1 MVRDVHLV
9 IFLDFGIIQRLPVNH
24 VLLDRIMILKIKYVR
39 NVVLVLL
46 LILTKI
52 HVFGMEVLMVLME
65 HQPQHPAPPVLQP
78 HPAQEHQQQLLVNL
92 ALQTQIT

>member
-1 MVRDVHLV
+1 MERNVHLA
-9 IFLDFGIIQRLPVNH
+9 IFLNFGIIQLSPANPAP
-24 VLLDRIMILKIKYVR
+24 LDKIMILKIKYVP
-39 NVVLVLL
+39 NVALELL
-46 LILTKI
+46 LILIRI

-65 HQPQHPAPPVLQP
+65 HQPQHPAPPVLQA